1 MLMDVKYTLSTMNM
15 FIIEGMEKVG
25 EVIQKNRSRKVNN
38 KKKLSNNVVI
48 EIDNMSTL
56 EMIKIQAKLMV
67 IAKGEGIAR
76 AF

>member
-1 MLMDVKYTLSTMNM
+1 MNM

>member
-1 MLMDVKYTLSTMNM
+1 MDVKYTLSTMNM